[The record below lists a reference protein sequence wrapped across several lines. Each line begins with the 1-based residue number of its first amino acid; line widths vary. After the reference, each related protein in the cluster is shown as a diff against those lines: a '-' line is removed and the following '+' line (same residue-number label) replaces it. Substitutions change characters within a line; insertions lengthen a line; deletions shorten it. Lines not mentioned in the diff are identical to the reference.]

1 MLFEIHQ
8 FEGVDPIGRMFSRDI
23 KIDVDEE
30 GYQGVFTYEGFP
42 AQSGRFATI
51 GEAISDVAKK
61 LERKKFKGLRSRLN
75 FREDRYYA
83 EREPWVDYSPTLAA
97 I

>member
-8 FEGVDPIGRMFSRDI
+8 FEGVDPIGRMFSRDV

-30 GYQGVFTYEGFP
+30 GYQGSFSYEGFP

-51 GEAISDVAKK
+51 EEAISEVARK

-83 EREPWVDYSPTLAA
+83 EREAWVNYTSVVA
-97 I
+97 